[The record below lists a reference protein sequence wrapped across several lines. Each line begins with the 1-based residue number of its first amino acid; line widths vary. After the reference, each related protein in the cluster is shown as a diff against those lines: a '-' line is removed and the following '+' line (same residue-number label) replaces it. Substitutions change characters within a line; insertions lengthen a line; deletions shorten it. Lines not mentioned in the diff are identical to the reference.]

1 MSKPDLDDIVDR
13 MTYRELLTMAK
24 EGHGKVQVAHFDR
37 NGTTV
42 DIQWTRAVQMPRAMF
57 DLLMAERNLM
67 G

>member
-13 MTYRELLTMAK
+13 MTYRELLTKVKNRHDQVEIA
-24 EGHGKVQVAHFDR
+24 EFNHGAYVA
-37 NGTTV
+37 
-42 DIQWTRAVQMPRAMF
+42 IKWTRAIRLPRAYF

>member
-24 EGHGKVQVAHFDR
+24 EGHEKVQVAYLDH
-37 NGTTV
+37 GTKV
-42 DIQWTRAVQMPRAMF
+42 GIQWTRAVQMPRAMF